1 MLQEFEVIDASL
13 RLYVLLYQFSSKKE
27 TILKWII
34 CLKRSKILLILKIRK
49 SIGSSKLL
57 IKPSLKLTTNSKKR

>member
-57 IKPSLKLTTNSKKR
+57 IKPSLKLTTNSKKC